1 MSNKPQVTDKPSAEM
16 IESAIRSKHE
26 SIASIKTPKQHK
38 ERRPDGFDYVT
49 EAYMRH
55 QLNMHYPVWSWN
67 IIDTEWLGSEWIMV
81 RGELT
86 IIDQGIPRKFASIGA
101 TRIQFKKGLE
111 HTPENVVDVDKNV
124 ATANTNAFKRA
135 VNRLCDIA
143 NDVYKK
149 AIEDLTLTD
158 NQIEDLNNLVSELDN
173 SKIKE
178 QVDNGIKEQTINKT
192 NYDASY
198 DKLLKMKKG
207 DSDDKS

>member
-1 MSNKPQVTDKPSAEM
+1 M
-16 IESAIRSKHE
+16 
-26 SIASIKTPKQHK
+26 
-38 ERRPDGFDYVT
+38 
-49 EAYMRH
+49 
-55 QLNMHYPVWSWN
+55 
-67 IIDTEWLGSEWIMV
+67 
-81 RGELT
+81 
-86 IIDQGIPRKFASIGA
+86 
-101 TRIQFKKGLE
+101 
-111 HTPENVVDVDKNV
+111 
-124 ATANTNAFKRA
+124 
-135 VNRLCDIA
+135 CDIA